1 MNGVV
6 EAIIVLVIILVSMIL
21 HELMHGL
28 VAYWLGDTTA
38 KDDGRLTLNP
48 ISHIDPYMSLVLP
61 MVLYLI
67 GAPVFGGA
75 KPVPINSR
83 NLKWREWGMALV
95 AIAGPFTNFMLA
107 FVGFLVFRFGGQS
120 EIALTFTSI
129 NLGFMIFNLLP
140 IPPLDGSRVLY
151 ALAPDKVREA
161 MTRMESYG
169 VFIVYG
175 LILVL
180 GGVFS
185 SLMIGAMNG
194 VWRFF
199 FFITNPKN
207 PPHLV
212 NYHQAIRHKF
222 YRRKPQLQCL
232 FHPFLQGI
240 ILCYPRRCKSYKF
253 TASPQHP
260 PVFPQNKISNP
271 RRPRITFR

>member
-6 EAIIVLVIILVSMIL
+6 EAIIVLAIILVSMIL

-28 VAYWLGDTTA
+28 VAYWLGDMTA

-75 KPVPINSR
+75 KPVPVNSR

-194 VWRFF
+194 VWQFF
-199 FFITNPKN
+199 FFIT
-207 PPHLV
+207 
-212 NYHQAIRHKF
+212 
-222 YRRKPQLQCL
+222 
-232 FHPFLQGI
+232 G
-240 ILCYPRRCKSYKF
+240 
-253 TASPQHP
+253 
-260 PVFPQNKISNP
+260 
-271 RRPRITFR
+271 